1 MLLIV
6 QLEKKYY
13 FAVLKK
19 KQPSFGAIIGSVRE
33 SKSVPNCDGKG
44 AKVKVLEARAVPL
57 NSVDKMSDG
66 G

>member
-1 MLLIV
+1 M
-6 QLEKKYY
+6 
-13 FAVLKK
+13 
-19 KQPSFGAIIGSVRE
+19 
-33 SKSVPNCDGKG
+33 PNCDGKG